1 MILLQDAFAPRANHS
16 SPISS
21 VAWDQAP
28 HWGKKEEK
36 IDERSEPKGS
46 LGRGKGWRP
55 FPLPNPLSANFARG
69 HFSYLTPF
77 LPFSSSAEPG
87 PRLQFLQLFPSKA
100 IDSTLVWTPRYRWSI
115 ATRPETQIT
124 HTRGGRESLARV
136 DINTLEKENNWSKRP
151 SPTPSE
157 SKLSLRPCG
166 YISKVTRPPK
176 IVSELAQV
184 SLLVV

>member
-1 MILLQDAFAPRANHS
+1 MILLQDAFAPRGNHS

-28 HWGKKEEK
+28 HWGKEENK
-36 IDERSEPKGS
+36 IDERSEPRGS
-46 LGRGKGWRP
+46 LGRGKGGALSPSPIHSRLTSLADI
-55 FPLPNPLSANFARG
+55 FPIWPRFCL
-69 HFSYLTPF
+69 FSP
-77 LPFSSSAEPG
+77 SAEHG

-100 IDSTLVWTPRYRWSI
+100 IDSTLVWTPRYRWNI

-136 DINTLEKENNWSKRP
+136 DINALEKENNGSKRP

-157 SKLSLRPCG
+157 SKLSLRPCR
-166 YISKVTRPPK
+166 YISKVTSTLWMPLKPRH
-176 IVSELAQV
+176 
-184 SLLVV
+184 